1 MKPAISATPGK
12 KLQNCILQRTAH
24 LSAIC
29 VVTAALAA
37 CGGGSGGGAATGGS
51 DIDIPGA
58 DEIPD
63 TDVTDIQGIFDPTP
77 DDLDGD
83 GLLNS
88 EEEALG
94 LDPTLV
100 DSDFNGIPD
109 GDEDFDGDGIS
120 NIVEAIDETL
130 FDEIP
135 ASAPPTADR
144 CSDFSSVNF
153 QWADNC
159 TLREGGTFATSS
171 YSEGVQRI
179 VWCTGFRTGNATTL
193 TAFADGIFGPNTDQA
208 VRDYQTDRALLVDG
222 IVGPE
227 TWESLQEEL
236 SLIDIISTA
245 TNDAHAIIAS
255 DNAVDCEL
263 NTVQFFNATS
273 EQAFLGWTLASTPG
287 SLDEVPFSSDPPQ

>member
-37 CGGGSGGGAATGGS
+37 CDGGSGGGAATGGS

-100 DSDFNGIPD
+100 
-109 GDEDFDGDGIS
+109 
-120 NIVEAIDETL
+120 
-130 FDEIP
+130 
-135 ASAPPTADR
+135 
-144 CSDFSSVNF
+144 
-153 QWADNC
+153 
-159 TLREGGTFATSS
+159 
-171 YSEGVQRI
+171 
-179 VWCTGFRTGNATTL
+179 
-193 TAFADGIFGPNTDQA
+193 
-208 VRDYQTDRALLVDG
+208 
-222 IVGPE
+222 
-227 TWESLQEEL
+227 L
-236 SLIDIISTA
+236 SLIHI
-245 TNDAHAIIAS
+245 
-255 DNAVDCEL
+255 
-263 NTVQFFNATS
+263 
-273 EQAFLGWTLASTPG
+273 
-287 SLDEVPFSSDPPQ
+287 

>member
-1 MKPAISATPGK
+1 MKPAISATPNK
-12 KLQNCILQRTAH
+12 PLQNCILKRTAH

-29 VVTAALAA
+29 VITAALAA
-37 CGGGSGGGAATGGS
+37 CGGGSGGGEATGGS
-51 DIDIPGA
+51 DTDIP
-58 DEIPD
+58 DVTDFPD
-63 TDVTDIQGIFDPTP
+63 TDDTDIQGLFDPTP

-88 EEEALG
+88 EEEILG

-100 DSDFNGIPD
+100 DSDFNGTPD
-109 GDEDFDGDGIS
+109 NEEDTDGDGIS
-120 NIVEAIDETL
+120 NLDEAIDGTL
-130 FDEIP
+130 FDEVP

-144 CSDFSSVNF
+144 CSDFSSINS

-159 TLREGGTFATSS
+159 LLQEGGTFATSS

-208 VRDYQTDRALLVDG
+208 VRDYQTDRLLLVDG

-227 TWESLQEEL
+227 TWGSLQEEL
-236 SLIDIISTA
+236 SIIDTLSTA
-245 TNDAHAIIAS
+245 TNDAHAIFAS
-255 DNAVDCEL
+255 DDAADCEL
-263 NTVQFFNATS
+263 TTVQFYNETS
-273 EQAFLGWTLASTPG
+273 GLEFLGWTLASTPG
-287 SLDEVPFSSDPPQ
+287 STVEVPFSSDPPQ